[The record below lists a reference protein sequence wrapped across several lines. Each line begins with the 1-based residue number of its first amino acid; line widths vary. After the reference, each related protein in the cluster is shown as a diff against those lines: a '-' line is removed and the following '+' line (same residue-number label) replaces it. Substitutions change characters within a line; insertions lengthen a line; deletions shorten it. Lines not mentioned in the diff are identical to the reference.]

1 MKDGFIITLSGI
13 SGAGKS
19 HFIKTL
25 LELFNNFEKLKAVT
39 TRPIRKD
46 EVNGV
51 DKYFLSLEEF
61 NDRNSND
68 EMCVVNN
75 VFGNMYGYYKSDI
88 EKTKRGINLI
98 TELYYK
104 EVPKFKEEY
113 PNTISIYIIPNDLS
127 KTIEQLKKR
136 NTSHEEYEKRI
147 ADIKSEIN
155 VFKENN
161 NCFDIII
168 SNDYD
173 LKSIEIFITE
183 LLSKITQKSHNDDF
197 EDILFHKRLDN
208 DVKGIVDN
216 YIRENNRRK
225 IIYTSFDGD
234 DMHFLHNI
242 CETEINRGNIPLN
255 PETSLGYYVSTISL
269 FGKKKAIMMDCLT
282 LEMMA
287 DKISVYTKQGRN
299 LSEGIIAE
307 IMLWNDVKLRGLDI
321 ISGVTQLN
329 QNVKINNWSKKQLE
343 QYVLSLDDILKYELK
358 KNLLN
363 EFVSSPHK
371 TAYIIANMENFKHID
386 WARSYCY
393 NNGICPI
400 SPQNILPLYQY
411 SNKMREYI
419 ESRIELMRHSD
430 EILLFIDRNN
440 FMDDFKR
447 LDQFSLAELY
457 FAKKYLQK
465 EIKVIGWDEALVPK
479 YNQDN
484 KWALTTKEDVEIRK
498 TLK

>member
-1 MKDGFIITLSGI
+1 MSEGFIVTLSGI

-39 TRPIRKD
+39 TRQIRKD
-46 EVNGV
+46 EIDGV

-61 NDRNSND
+61 NNKNANG

-88 EKTKRGINLI
+88 EKTNKGINLI

-104 EVPKFKEEY
+104 EVPKFKREY
-113 PNTISIYIIPNDLS
+113 PNTISIYIIPNDIS
-127 KTIEQLKKR
+127 RTIEQLKNR
-136 NTSHEEYEKRI
+136 NASHEEYEKRI
-147 ADIKSEIN
+147 ADIKNEMSIFE
-155 VFKENN
+155 ENN

-173 LKSIEIFITE
+173 LRSIEIFINE
-183 LLSKITQKSHNDDF
+183 LLSKMTQKSCNANF
-197 EDILFHKRLDN
+197 EDILLQNKLDSDIKR
-208 DVKGIVDN
+208 IVDD
-216 YIRENNRRK
+216 YIKANNRRK

-234 DMHFLHNI
+234 DMHFLHDI
-242 CETEINRGNIPLN
+242 CENEIMRGNIPLN

-269 FGKKKAIMMDCLT
+269 SGKKKAVMMDCLT

-287 DKISVYTKQGRN
+287 DKMSVYTKECRS

-307 IMLWNDVKLRGLDI
+307 IMLWNDFKLSGLDI
-321 ISGVTQLN
+321 ISGVTQLKKN
-329 QNVKINNWSKKQLE
+329 ITTNKLSKKQLE
-343 QYVLSLDDILKYELK
+343 QYVFSLDDILKYELK

-363 EFVSSPHK
+363 EFVLSSHK
-371 TAYIIANMENFKHID
+371 TAYIVANMENFKHID

-400 SPQNILPLYQY
+400 SPQNILPLYLY
-411 SNKMREYI
+411 SNRLNEYI

-440 FMDDFKR
+440 FIEDIKK

-457 FAKKYLQK
+457 FAKKYLNK
-465 EIKVIGWDEALVPK
+465 DIKVIGWDEALVPK